1 MSVIQFHSLI
11 SIVILQISTVMDRV
25 VFQKIE
31 ERDFFIICVKLVFA
45 LLFLSVCHLYISR
58 TKSFLPPPPMFDFVT
73 HHKTPLELLLSVL
86 RKWKNSTISPQFRTA
101 FWKLGLQT
109 AGMWINSGTIDKKKN

>member
-1 MSVIQFHSLI
+1 
-11 SIVILQISTVMDRV
+11 
-25 VFQKIE
+25 
-31 ERDFFIICVKLVFA
+31 
-45 LLFLSVCHLYISR
+45 
-58 TKSFLPPPPMFDFVT
+58 MFDFVT

-109 AGMWINSGTIDKKKN
+109 AGMWINSGTIDKKKKLDDEEINPNILRSTESHKTN

>member
-1 MSVIQFHSLI
+1 
-11 SIVILQISTVMDRV
+11 
-25 VFQKIE
+25 
-31 ERDFFIICVKLVFA
+31 
-45 LLFLSVCHLYISR
+45 
-58 TKSFLPPPPMFDFVT
+58 MFDFVT

>member
-45 LLFLSVCHLYISR
+45 L
-58 TKSFLPPPPMFDFVT
+58 
-73 HHKTPLELLLSVL
+73 
-86 RKWKNSTISPQFRTA
+86 
-101 FWKLGLQT
+101 
-109 AGMWINSGTIDKKKN
+109 